1 MHWFMRDRNTASVL
15 DDAGYDYDSTEGY
28 NETIGYR
35 AGTTQVFR
43 PLGAKTL
50 LELPLHIQD
59 GALFY
64 PQRLDL
70 PEPEAKKRCQVLI
83 EKASKFGGVLTLL
96 WHDRSHAPER
106 FWGNFYVNLLHSLR
120 SMHVWFATASQVV
133 NWFEKR
139 RQVSFEVVEKYGSNR
154 VILRYKGEEIAP
166 PLTLRVHRPYVG
178 DRNLKSSEPD
188 FVDIPWNGHAEDEL

>member
-106 FWGNFYVNLLHSLR
+106 FWGDFYLKQLR
-120 SMHVWFATASQVV
+120 ELKLTGCWFGTGGQVV
-133 NWFEKR
+133 EWFRKR
-139 RQVSFEVVEKYGSNR
+139 RQVRFEQIESECGTAR
-154 VILRYKGEEIAP
+154 VSVGYSGEEIVP
-166 PLTLRVHRPYVG
+166 PLKIR
-178 DRNLKSSEPD
+178 
-188 FVDIPWNGHAEDEL
+188 